1 MAVSAMKCRLLPI
14 SQEALIVGDVSYHQ
28 YEGILID
35 NEEKIKIKNN
45 LGPKNKVYL
54 TIFNSFFVFCFLKTT

>member
-35 NEEKIKIKNN
+35 DEEKVKIKNN
-45 LGPKNKVYL
+45 LGPKNKV
-54 TIFNSFFVFCFLKTT
+54 CE